1 MVADTEEATEFVV
14 TVKVTLLLP
23 AAILTEPGT
32 AAEVLLLERET
43 VAPPAGAAPL
53 RVTVPVTDV
62 PPVTLAGL
70 TATGER
76 NASGGSDSEQRR
88 FAAAAIVRRN
98 GSRSG

>member
-70 TATGER
+70 TATEESVTPAEGV
-76 NASGGSDSEQRR
+76 
-88 FAAAAIVRRN
+88 IV
-98 GSRSG
+98 SSAVLLLPP